1 MWVYSLDP
9 SMDHLAPSN
18 VPTYET
24 AEQRQSIWRRCA
36 DRGTPALAI
45 RNARRGWIVRYDLQH
60 LNAELRPRAVQR
72 LRDRVADQRPYPTG
86 TDPLSQAEG
95 VGGEA
100 GAVSGDLHAGSEAA
114 ARDLAAHVSTFVFDR
129 DNWL

>member
-1 MWVYSLDP
+1 
-9 SMDHLAPSN
+9 MDHLAPAN
-18 VPTYET
+18 VPLYDTPEERQRIWERCL
-24 AEQRQSIWRRCA
+24 EQDQ
-36 DRGTPALAI
+36 PALAI

-60 LNAELRPRAVQR
+60 LDAQLRADVVQA
-72 LRDRVADQRPYPTG
+72 LRDRVADQRTYPTG

-100 GAVSGDLHAGSEAA
+100 GAVSGDLHAGSERA

-129 DNWL
+129 ENWC